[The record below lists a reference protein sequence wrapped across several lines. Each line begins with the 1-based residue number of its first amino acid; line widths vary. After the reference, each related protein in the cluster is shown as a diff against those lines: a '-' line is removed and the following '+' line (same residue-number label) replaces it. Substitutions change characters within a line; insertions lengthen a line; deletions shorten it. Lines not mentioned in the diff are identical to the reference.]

1 VWVTCTLHPDR
12 VFVAAEAS
20 GHEHRLTMKT
30 PTATAVALRLY
41 DEGTFRPVDIGLLL
55 QLAIEFSNLSFYFK
69 SAAGHEA

>member
-1 VWVTCTLHPDR
+1 
-12 VFVAAEAS
+12 
-20 GHEHRLTMKT
+20 MKT